1 MHSIG
6 DDRSD
11 ELAGSVW
18 LRAAMNSLQSPNVG
32 AAAGVLEERLR
43 TSPGQHRGSS
53 AGHRADVCAFGM
65 AASIPN
71 HIESL
76 LTVEVIDSHFAKILF
91 EFVVN
96 GNEGF

>member
-1 MHSIG
+1 
-6 DDRSD
+6 
-11 ELAGSVW
+11 
-18 LRAAMNSLQSPNVG
+18 
-32 AAAGVLEERLR
+32 
-43 TSPGQHRGSS
+43 
-53 AGHRADVCAFGM
+53 M

-71 HIESL
+71 HIKSL